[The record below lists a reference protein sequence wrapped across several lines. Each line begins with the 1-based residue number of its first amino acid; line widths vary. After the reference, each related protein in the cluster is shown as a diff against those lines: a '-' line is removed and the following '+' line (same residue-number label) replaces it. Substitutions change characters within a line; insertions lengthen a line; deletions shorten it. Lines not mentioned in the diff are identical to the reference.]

1 MIKKEISGFS
11 LAEALVAIVIGMISI
26 AAIFFTYQTFNKA
39 YKSVESRGEMNSNA
53 RNALSHM
60 SRELRNAGNKDI
72 NWVHSSLEE
81 YLWKENNVSGFL
93 ISSDKLKFYYD
104 DSPNNRVGI
113 DYHLKKY
120 KNSND
125 TYLARTYMVQNC
137 TAANKCTSPISII
150 DQVFIENVE
159 DFQVVFIDSKG
170 DEVKPVNFERGKANQ
185 ALVKTIEIYLT
196 VRSRNKIYN
205 ANKNWTIKNADQAY
219 AKFDQYH
226 RDSYFASVY
235 ARNIIK
241 N

>member
-1 MIKKEISGFS
+1 MSRKKLGMTLVEV
-11 LAEALVAIVIGMISI
+11 LVALIIGTISVAAMFYSYNIFNRSYQGIVEKASIS
-26 AAIFFTYQTFNKA
+26 
-39 YKSVESRGEMNSNA
+39 KSG
-53 RNALSHM
+53 RNALSQLA
-60 SRELRNAGNKDI
+60 RELRNVGYKDI
-72 NWVHSSLEE
+72 NQLQASLEE

-93 ISSDKLKFYYD
+93 IGSDKLMFYYD
-104 DSPNNRVGI
+104 NSPNDRVRI

-137 TAANKCTSPISII
+137 TEANKCTFPIRII

-159 DFQVVFIDSKG
+159 DFQVVFKDNKG
-170 DEVKPVNFERGKANQ
+170 DEVKTVNFGAGKVNQ

-196 VRSRNKIYN
+196 VRSRNKIFN

-226 RDSYFASVY
+226 RDSYFVSVY
-235 ARNIIK
+235 PRNVIK

>member
-93 ISSDKLKFYYD
+93 IGSDKLMFYYD
-104 DSPNNRVGI
+104 NSPNDRVRI

-125 TYLARTYMVQNC
+125 TYLARSY
-137 TAANKCTSPISII
+137 SIEFCKASNDCSTLVNNI
-150 DQVFIENVE
+150 DQTFIENVE
-159 DFQVVFIDSKG
+159 DFQVVFKDSKG
-170 DEVKPVNFERGKANQ
+170 DEINKPVNFGAGKANQ

-205 ANKNWTIKNADQAY
+205 ANKNWTIKNDQPY

-226 RDSYFASVY
+226 RDSYFVSVY